1 MTLPQKESPA
11 GERRGDDYVDA
22 AITQSI
28 YDKAEAIT
36 TADVAV
42 GVRECRSCAA
52 FYAYDNGQ
60 GECHRYAP
68 KPNHDH
74 ALSVEWPRVLVGDFC
89 LEHVARGGE

>member
-1 MTLPQKESPA
+1 MTWPQKESPA
-11 GERRGDDYVDA
+11 EGQGLDHVGSDDLS
-22 AITQSI
+22 TI
-28 YDKAEAIT
+28 YGSTEEKA

-42 GVRECRSCAA
+42 SARECRSCAA

-74 ALSVEWPRVLVGDFC
+74 TLSVEWPRVLVGDFC
-89 LEHVARGGE
+89 LEYVARGGE